1 MGFATSCGLALLVG
15 ATFVIALR
23 HRAIPRWLTWV
34 GAVGA
39 ALSLIP
45 IYPIF
50 VFGVLIVLFWVAAL
64 SIVLIRRV
72 GRTVES

>member
-1 MGFATSCGLALLVG
+1 MG

-23 HRAIPRWLTWV
+23 HRAIPRWLAWV

-39 ALSLIP
+39 ALLLVV

-50 VFGVLIVLFWVAAL
+50 GFGLLIALFWVAAL

-72 GRTVES
+72 GSTVES